1 MIDRIPKDGTASGGN
16 RVEPVTIGIVGC
28 GVISES
34 YLRGAAASRL
44 IRIKSIADVKM
55 EAAEARARDFGVEA
69 VSVESLLGDPD
80 IEIVLNL
87 TVPLVH
93 AQVSRQIIAAGK
105 HVYSEKPLA
114 TEFADARALVEAA
127 DARGVRVG
135 SAPDTFLGASHQA
148 CRRLI
153 DEGRIG
159 KIVAGSAAFMNR
171 SSASWHTN
179 PGFFLFKKG
188 GGPML
193 DMGPYYVTQ
202 LVNLLGPVAR
212 VTAVT
217 SNQMPVRE
225 VMTGPL
231 KGSIIRMEVP
241 ATFNSVMQFESGA
254 NLAITTSWEVHKHT
268 RPPFELY
275 GTEGSLIVPDPN
287 FFGGLPRFTRED
299 GEWQELQIDEHPFGK
314 PTRTAGN
321 GERVADYR
329 MVGVIDMAA
338 AIRENRPHRASGDL
352 ALHVLEVLESF
363 GRSSDEGRHVA
374 MTTRCERPAP
384 VPLGEGEEVF
394 LCGEGT
400 ARRRAV

>member
-1 MIDRIPKDGTASGGN
+1 M
-16 RVEPVTIGIVGC
+16 EPVNIGIIGC

-44 IRIKSIADVKM
+44 LKVKAVADVKI
-55 EAAEARARDFGVEA
+55 EAAQARAEAYGVAA
-69 VSVESLLGDPD
+69 VSVDTLLKDPD
-80 IEIVLNL
+80 IDIVLNL

-93 AQVSRQIIAAGK
+93 AQVSHQVIAAGK

-114 TEFADARALVEAA
+114 TEFADARDLAEAA
-127 DARGVRVG
+127 RAKGVRIG

-148 CRRLI
+148 CRRLV

-159 KIVAGSAAFMNR
+159 RVVAGSAAFMNR
-171 SSASWHTN
+171 SSARWHTN
-179 PGFFLFKKG
+179 PGFFIFKKG

-212 VTAVT
+212 VTAGA
-217 SNQMPVRE
+217 SNELPVRE

-231 KGSIIRMEVP
+231 KGSVIRIEVP
-241 ATFNSVMQFESGA
+241 ATINGVMEFVSGA
-254 NLAITTSWEVHKHT
+254 NIAITTSWEVHKHS

-275 GTEGSLIVPDPN
+275 GADGTLIAPDPN
-287 FFGGLPRFTRED
+287 FFGGTPRFSIEG
-299 GEWQELQIDEHPFGK
+299 GEWQDVDIADHPFGIANH
-314 PTRTAGN
+314 TIGS

-329 MVGVIDMAA
+329 IVGVIDMAA
-338 AIRENRPHRASGDL
+338 ALREGRPHRASGDL

-363 GRSSDEGRHVA
+363 GRSSLEGRHVVLS
-374 MTTRCERPAP
+374 TRCERPAA
-384 VPLGEGEEVF
+384 VPLGQGEEVF
-394 LCGEGT
+394 MRSTVKGPEQP
-400 ARRRAV
+400 AV